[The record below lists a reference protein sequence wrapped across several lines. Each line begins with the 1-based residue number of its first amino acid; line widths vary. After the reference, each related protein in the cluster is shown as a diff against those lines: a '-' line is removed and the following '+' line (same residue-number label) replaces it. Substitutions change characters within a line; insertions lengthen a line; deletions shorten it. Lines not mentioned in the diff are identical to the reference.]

1 MSAWRR
7 RYDAL
12 DCARPSPAR
21 VAELRAALLLALVDE
36 HGPEV
41 AEVARRFID
50 GELVEKVTDDQHG
63 WD

>member
-12 DCARPSPAR
+12 DCARPTPAR

-50 GELVEKVTDDQHG
+50 GELVEVARVDADI
-63 WD
+63 

>member
-12 DCARPSPAR
+12 DCARPTPAR

-50 GELVEKVTDDQHG
+50 GELVEVPRVDADI
-63 WD
+63 